1 MSWSVASS
9 IVMETFY
16 PKRLNSYTLLWSP
29 EVDVSIKISQGQN
42 IMEYRILIIGIRFY
56 IKKSKNCS
64 ATTAGKDSKIM
75 TMESSIESGSNRWKQ
90 RSRSIYLLILH
101 VELVIL
107 H

>member
-1 MSWSVASS
+1 
-9 IVMETFY
+9 
-16 PKRLNSYTLLWSP
+16 
-29 EVDVSIKISQGQN
+29 
-42 IMEYRILIIGIRFY
+42 MEYRIFIIGIRFS